1 MIGRYESQAIQR
13 IVQDILS
20 RNLKH
25 LHVGDK
31 LIGMERRL
39 KEMASLIH
47 IDSNDVRVI
56 GIYGMDGIGKTTL
69 AKVVYNKIVHQFDGA
84 SFLLN
89 ISSQQLSL
97 LKLQNQL
104 LRDILGEDIPT
115 ISCIF

>member
-20 RNLKH
+20 RNLK
-25 LHVGDK
+25 LLDVGYK

-56 GIYGMDGIGKTTL
+56 GICGIDGIGKTTL
-69 AKVVYNKIVHQFDGA
+69 AKVVYNEIV
-84 SFLLN
+84 
-89 ISSQQLSL
+89 
-97 LKLQNQL
+97 
-104 LRDILGEDIPT
+104 R
-115 ISCIF
+115 